1 VKKKRITAPIFGWQP
16 VESWQVIRI
25 ERVGNESTAWGDQG
39 HLVQEWFDRGEL
51 EYETALA
58 EATASAGPPPR
69 GLWQRFRWA
78 ILGDP
83 GRPFDLATAEG

>member
-1 VKKKRITAPIFGWQP
+1 VTQKRIMAPIFGWQP
-16 VESWQVIRI
+16 VEPWQVIRI
-25 ERVGNESTAWGDQG
+25 DRVGDESAAWGDQG

-58 EATASAGPPPR
+58 EAMANASPPPH
-69 GLWQRFRWA
+69 GLWQRFRRA

-83 GRPFDLATAEG
+83 GRLFDLAMAEG

>member
-1 VKKKRITAPIFGWQP
+1 MKKRISAPILGWQI
-16 VESWQVIRI
+16 VEPWQVIRI
-25 ERVGNESTAWGDQG
+25 DRLDDESASWGDQG

-58 EATASAGPPPR
+58 EAAASAGPPPH
-69 GLWQRFRWA
+69 GLWQKLRWA